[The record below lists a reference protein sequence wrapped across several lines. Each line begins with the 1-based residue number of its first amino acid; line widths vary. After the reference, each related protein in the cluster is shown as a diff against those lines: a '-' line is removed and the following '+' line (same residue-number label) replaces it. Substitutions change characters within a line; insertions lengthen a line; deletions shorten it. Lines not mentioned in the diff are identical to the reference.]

1 MKYSS
6 LESLRGVAAIMVAL
20 FHSGFVTGD
29 KYPVIAQGPIFV
41 DFFFVLSG
49 FVMAF
54 AYQDKITEG
63 LSFRSFVFLRV
74 GRVYPLHLFMLLVWV
89 PYIGAK
95 YYAYHKMGLGP
106 SDPANDNNLITF
118 SSNLLLLHSLGFHDD
133 QNWNTVSWSIS
144 VEFYTY
150 LIFFIV
156 ISLFR
161 KAYRP
166 VYSLL
171 IVLLSYGALFMLTEN
186 SLLRTFDYGILRC
199 VGGFFLG
206 MLVFDLHQQNR
217 FKAGAF
223 LWSIIEITLVLL
235 TALVVSQTDGS
246 KTAQLISFVAFA
258 TTVFVFAAQSEGVVS
273 RFLNTSLLRFL
284 GKLSYSIYMVHM
296 IVFTVA
302 AVLAHYILKMPS
314 IVVEREGADL
324 VRYINTP
331 WADLITFGLLVI
343 VVGFSWITYTWVE
356 APWRDRFR
364 RWSGTVKSD
373 TESVENA
380 AAATEK
386 R

>member
-20 FHSGFVTGD
+20 FHSGFVYGD

-54 AYQDKITEG
+54 AYQDKIVNNLG
-63 LSFRSFVFLRV
+63 FKSFFLLRV

-95 YYAYHKMGLGP
+95 WYAYHNMGLGP
-106 SDPANDNNLITF
+106 SDPAGDNNLVTF
-118 SSNLLLLHSLGFHDD
+118 GSNLLLLHSLGLHDD

-150 LIFFIV
+150 LIFFV
-156 ISLFR
+156 VVSLLR
-161 KAYRP
+161 NSYRP
-166 VYSLL
+166 VYAL
-171 IVLLSYGALFMLTEN
+171 IIAVLSYGALYLLADN
-186 SLLRTFDYGILRC
+186 SLLLTFDYGILRC

-206 MLVFDLHQQNR
+206 MYVFELHKRQSFNANALV
-217 FKAGAF
+217 
-223 LWSIIEITLVLL
+223 WSAVEITLIIL
-235 TALVVSQTDGS
+235 TALAIWKTDGS
-246 KTAQLISFVAFA
+246 KTMQLTAFVAFA
-258 TTVFVFAAQSEGVVS
+258 AMVYVFAAQREGIISKV
-273 RFLNTSLLRFL
+273 LNTTFLRFL

-302 AVLAHYILKMPS
+302 AVLANYVLKMPS
-314 IVVEREGADL
+314 ITVEREGADL
-324 VRYINTP
+324 VRYINVP
-331 WADLITFGLLVI
+331 YADLITLGLMLVVI
-343 VVGFSWITYTWVE
+343 ALSWFTYTFVE

-364 RWSGTVKSD
+364 RMAG
-373 TESVENA
+373 
-380 AAATEK
+380 
-386 R
+386 